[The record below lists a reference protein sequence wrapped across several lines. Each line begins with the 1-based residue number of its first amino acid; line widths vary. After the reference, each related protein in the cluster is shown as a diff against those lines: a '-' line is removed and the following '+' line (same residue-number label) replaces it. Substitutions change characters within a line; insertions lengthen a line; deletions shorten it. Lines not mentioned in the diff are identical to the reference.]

1 MALCDW
7 YQLITMQTGHNQL
20 YQRNHISKV
29 EIFFKKEQESQLVES
44 KINNCVVEQQ
54 QNQKLTQKEK
64 DTWKMGSDNPSN
76 TL

>member
-1 MALCDW
+1 MVLAHNYANW
-7 YQLITMQTGHNQL
+7 TQLVVLEKSHKQS
-20 YQRNHISKV
+20 RNIL
-29 EIFFKKEQESQLVES
+29 KKQESQLVES